1 MGGKNRPMLGR
12 DWGSRKPTLG
22 YPNRENR
29 NKVNQPPKHPILFMS
44 DINTR
49 GRKRDDSS
57 SPPKADNNHSCCSS
71 PLSKEKL
78 NQTNMH
84 VISLSVWVKGELEKI
99 RITENMEEEEP
110 KRPVWTTQERDKKT
124 VGKRTRNHR
133 TFLRLLKIM
142 R

>member
-1 MGGKNRPMLGR
+1 
-12 DWGSRKPTLG
+12 
-22 YPNRENR
+22 
-29 NKVNQPPKHPILFMS
+29 
-44 DINTR
+44 
-49 GRKRDDSS
+49 
-57 SPPKADNNHSCCSS
+57 
-71 PLSKEKL
+71 
-78 NQTNMH
+78 MH

-110 KRPVWTTQERDKKT
+110 KRPVWTTQEREKKT